1 MQLEP
6 GEILIMT
13 DAHGG
18 TVRLTTRGASSRS
31 GAPVLRVESKEI
43 SGDFGP
49 SDLIDASGIGGG
61 TFPAAVVVLGWA
73 EEGDR
78 TPEEI
83 EMARW
88 FLDQWPEGPQI

>member
-1 MQLEP
+1 MRLEP

-13 DAHGG
+13 DAEGG
-18 TVRLTTRGASSRS
+18 TVKLTTRGPSRS
-31 GAPVLRVESKEI
+31 GAPVLRVDSRAI

-49 SDLIDASGIGGG
+49 SDLIDASSVGGG
-61 TFPAAVVVLGWA
+61 TFPAAVVVLAWA
-73 EEGDR
+73 KEAGR
-78 TPEEI
+78 TPEEM